1 MMPWD
6 ARSGMLA
13 SERGSAPPE
22 AATVVAGGLGP
33 GQGKHT
39 TNQGGYVRE
48 GVPPYNRSAS
58 TCEAKEYKGKPNK
71 PGRRASTPAAIPES
85 ALYAVWLEGTAGG
98 AAGAALCAL

>member
-1 MMPWD
+1 MLGGVHAARGVADEEARVRVEPDDAVD

-39 TNQGGYVRE
+39 TNQGGYV
-48 GVPPYNRSAS
+48 
-58 TCEAKEYKGKPNK
+58 T
-71 PGRRASTPAAIPES
+71 GRKR
-85 ALYAVWLEGTAGG
+85 G
-98 AAGAALCAL
+98 CAPL